1 MAESKPHVLFIAVD
15 DLRPDI
21 GCYGHADVQTPNID
35 RLASDGVVFER
46 AYCQQAVCTFSR
58 FSLMTGRYPGP
69 RFSDFRKKDP
79 AVIARARDGLVSL
92 TEQFQRHGYKTVGIG
107 KLFDKRMTIP
117 TGDVWQT
124 FHAGAGNGF
133 VSASMAERFRAA
145 AEDKSLQKFRPAFE
159 RADTPDDTYPD
170 GKKAAIAIAEIE
182 SHDAATPLFLGVGF
196 FKPHLPFV
204 APEKYWA
211 LYDGDALPLANR
223 RTPPADC
230 TDLLFCEYKEIDSY
244 AHPDPMTESFE
255 RELRHGYLACV
266 SYIDAQIG
274 RVIAALKEK
283 GIYDDTLVVLWGDH
297 GFKLGDFGEWA
308 KHTNLETDVR
318 VPLIFKLPGGAHVG
332 RKTDA
337 LAELVD
343 ILPTLCEAAGLPIP
357 TSAQG
362 RSLLPVIE
370 DKASTVRAAA
380 FSRYPKPEGQI
391 GYSIRTDRWRY
402 HEVRPKRAGAVTSR
416 ELYDLSTDLTEQ
428 RNVIDDYPDVADEH
442 ADLLA
447 ARLRDMRTNA
457 RPQ

>member
-1 MAESKPHVLFIAVD
+1 
-15 DLRPDI
+15 
-21 GCYGHADVQTPNID
+21 
-35 RLASDGVVFER
+35 
-46 AYCQQAVCTFSR
+46 
-58 FSLMTGRYPGP
+58 
-69 RFSDFRKKDP
+69 
-79 AVIARARDGLVSL
+79 
-92 TEQFQRHGYKTVGIG
+92 
-107 KLFDKRMTIP
+107 
-117 TGDVWQT
+117 
-124 FHAGAGNGF
+124 
-133 VSASMAERFRAA
+133 
-145 AEDKSLQKFRPAFE
+145 
-159 RADTPDDTYPD
+159 
-170 GKKAAIAIAEIE
+170 
-182 SHDAATPLFLGVGF
+182 F

-211 LYDGDALPLANR
+211 LYNGDALPLANR
-223 RTPPADC
+223 RTPPTDC

-357 TSAQG
+357 ASAQG